1 MLRYGIEYEYLKI
14 TYRSK
19 IKDEIFWCPHNVTN
33 LKYVSTHIFGNNIM
47 QGYVWFT
54 LLLKIER

>member
-33 LKYVSTHIFGNNIM
+33 LKYVSTHIFGNNI
-47 QGYVWFT
+47 
-54 LLLKIER
+54 I